1 MHISKIVPAVYY
13 TSHNM
18 KRAINFPT
26 SSLSPPP
33 PFPFLDTP
41 PPPPPPQIFC
51 AILKAMTCKNK
62 SLAYILNWKL

>member
-33 PFPFLDTP
+33 PPISISWHP
-41 PPPPPPQIFC
+41 PPPSQIFC

-62 SLAYILNWKL
+62 LLAYILNWKF